1 MNIFSG
7 TLSNAINTI
16 SGGGSNN
23 NNSYSS
29 PIDLVTPILQS
40 NSLGNYSNYGN
51 FVGGPIPS
59 LSTASDVI
67 TPLIDTTTPIINTA
81 TATAS
86 NIVNPISNTAN
97 NA

>member
-7 TLSNAINTI
+7 SLSNLINNI

-23 NNSYSS
+23 NYNS
-29 PIDLVTPILQS
+29 PIELVSPIVNS

-51 FVGGPIPS
+51 FVGGPIPN
-59 LSTASDVI
+59 LTYNPLELI
-67 TPLIDTTTPIINTA
+67 TPLVDTGTSII
-81 TATAS
+81 
-86 NIVNPISNTAN
+86 NPISNTAN

>member
-40 NSLGNYSNYGN
+40 NSLGNFSNYGN
-51 FVGGPIPS
+51 FVGGPIPN
-59 LSTASDVI
+59 LTYNPSDII
-67 TPLIDTTTPIINTA
+67 TPLVDTGTSIVNKG
-81 TATAS
+81 S
-86 NIVNPISNTAN
+86 DIVNPISNTAN

>member
-7 TLSNAINTI
+7 ALSNAINTI

-29 PIDLVTPILQS
+29 PIDLVTPILQN
-40 NSLGNYSNYGN
+40 NSLGNFSNYGN

-67 TPLIDTTTPIINTA
+67 TPLVDTGTSIVNKG
-81 TATAS
+81 S
-86 NIVNPISNTAN
+86 DIVNPISNTAN